1 MVPTVSAEILD
12 STNSNIPVNDANNW
26 AFFLLPEILL
36 SDVSKLFFTLFI
48 KPSTPP
54 LTCMKAMSDPTKN
67 VKITTLV
74 LPASENTFTI
84 PSIDK
89 IRPDKILK
97 FPIISHPE
105 NIPIKREITTCL
117 VMIASDIAIIGG
129 IKDRKP

>member
-1 MVPTVSAEILD
+1 
-12 STNSNIPVNDANNW
+12 
-26 AFFLLPEILL
+26 
-36 SDVSKLFFTLFI
+36 
-48 KPSTPP
+48 
-54 LTCMKAMSDPTKN
+54 MKAISDPTKN